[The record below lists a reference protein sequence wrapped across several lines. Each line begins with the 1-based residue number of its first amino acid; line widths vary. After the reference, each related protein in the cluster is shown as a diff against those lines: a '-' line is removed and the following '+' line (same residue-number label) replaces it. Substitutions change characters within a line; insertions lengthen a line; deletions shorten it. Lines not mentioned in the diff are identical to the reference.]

1 MKYKY
6 VFFDL
11 DGTLLE
17 TLNDILT
24 AVNTTLDYFNY
35 PVHFDY
41 EPGKRLLGNG
51 ARKLVERALESLNLP
66 DEKVDEFLK
75 VYLPN
80 YLKFQGTTTEPF
92 VGVVDTLNKLNN
104 DGVKLFIVTNK
115 PQPMTDDIVSRLLPN
130 VFLEIIGQSDKYKI
144 KPDPEV
150 INVMCEK
157 YNINK
162 KEVLFVGD
170 SLPDLEFAKNGE
182 VDSALCTYG
191 YAQYTDDLL
200 AKATYVI
207 NRFDELIKIVY

>member
-35 PVHFDY
+35 PIHFEY
-41 EPGKRLLGNG
+41 ENGKHLLGNG
-51 ARKLVERALESLNLP
+51 AKKLVERALESLNLS
-66 DEKVDEFLK
+66 EEQNEAFLAA
-75 VYLPN
+75 YLPN
-80 YLKFQGTTTEPF
+80 YLKYQGQTTEPF
-92 VGVVDTLNKLNN
+92 PGVVKTLNKLNQ

-130 VFLEIIGQSDKYKI
+130 VFVEVIGQSDKYKI

-157 YNINK
+157 YHINK
-162 KEVLFVGD
+162 KDILFVGD
-170 SLPDLEFAKNGE
+170 SLPDLQFAKNSG

-191 YAQYTDDLL
+191 YAVYNDELL
-200 AKATYVI
+200 TKANYVI
-207 NRFDELIKIVY
+207 GEFEKLIDIVY